1 MKIADII
8 GTIEHAAPRALQED
22 YDNCGL
28 QLGDA
33 GRECTGVL
41 LSVDVTPAVVT
52 EAVETGCNLIVAHHP
67 LLFKGLKRITGG
79 TNVERCVME
88 ALKHDIAIYAAHTS
102 LDNANEGVSKEMAR
116 MLGVTDTEPLE
127 PVGGKMQKLVTYVP
141 REYAEKV
148 RTALFDAG
156 AGHIGNYDSCSY
168 NLEGKGT
175 FRALDGADPFVG
187 EAGKVH
193 TEAETRIEVI
203 VPAWLAKGAEQALVA
218 AHPYEEPAYEFLQI
232 ANECRA
238 YGAGCI
244 GNLAEP
250 VSPMEF
256 VEKVKATFCSP
267 VARCTA
273 VVDNPD
279 KMIRRVAMCGGSG
292 GSLTGTALAKGADA
306 YITSDTRYH
315 DFSDYGDKLL
325 IVDIGHHES
334 ESCTKQ
340 IFYRI
345 ISEKF
350 ANFAVRYAHADKN
363 PIYYV

>member
-1 MKIADII
+1 MRIADII
-8 GTIEHAAPRALQED
+8 GAIEHAAPRALQED

-33 GRECTGVL
+33 RRECTGVL

-67 LLFKGLKRITGG
+67 LLFKGLKRITGA

-102 LDNANEGVSKEMAR
+102 LDNASEGVSKEMAR
-116 MLGVTDTEPLE
+116 MLGVTDVEPLE
-127 PVGGKMQKLVTYVP
+127 PARGKMQKLVTYVP
-141 REYAEKV
+141 AEYAEKV
-148 RTALFDAG
+148 RSALFEAG

-168 NLEGKGT
+168 NLEGQGT
-175 FRALDGADPFVG
+175 FRALDGAEPFVG
-187 EAGKVH
+187 EQGKLH
-193 TEAETRIEVI
+193 FEAETRIEVI
-203 VPAWLAKGAEQALVA
+203 VPAWLAGKAEQALIA
-218 AHPYEEPAYEFLQI
+218 AHPYEEPAYEFLPI

-244 GNLAEP
+244 GILP
-250 VSPMEF
+250 DPLSPMEF
-256 VEKVKATFCSP
+256 VERVKATFSSP

-273 VVDNPD
+273 AVTDSG
-279 KMIRRVAMCGGSG
+279 KKIRRVAMCGGSG
-292 GSLTGTALAKGADA
+292 GSLTGAALAKGADA

-315 DFSDYGDKLL
+315 DFSDYGDRLL